1 MENLSHWDYTEN
13 FTGLETASLI
23 VGTDPAKEKSTVCAP
38 LLRRLNEAYTVTLWA
53 HQDGKRHARNLV
65 FSYFGDERVQ
75 GDMTNSAWYAPYKP
89 SNLHSLRMTSHYDE
103 CFPNE
108 GGRLADGLW
117 DLSINR
123 FDRWLEDDRLNG
135 FHHQLFYRHEIVR
148 WLEALG
154 MNSIY
159 RFEGSLTA
167 QTSTPVRYAIP
178 GRRDLLTP
186 VIEQAQH
193 LCRQKWD
200 LAEVWAQLR
209 SLAQKKCSPLIGSTE
224 AGIQYLDVN
233 DEAKNLSYSALRMR
247 LARARLSTATHG
259 N

>member
-1 MENLSHWDYTEN
+1 MADLFHWDYTEN
-13 FTGLETASLI
+13 FTGLETAALI
-23 VGTDPAKEKSTVCAP
+23 VGIDPASEKSTVCAP

-53 HQDGKRHARNLV
+53 HQDGKRLDRPNLV
-65 FSYFGDERVQ
+65 FFDFGDTRIRRV
-75 GDMTNSAWYAPYKP
+75 MNVRAWNAPFKP
-89 SNLHSLRMTSHYDE
+89 GNLHSLRMTSHYDE
-103 CFPNE
+103 FFPNE

-117 DLSINR
+117 DLSVDS
-123 FDRWLEDDRLNG
+123 FDRWLEDDRRNG
-135 FHHQLFYRHEIVR
+135 FHHQLFHRLEIVR

-154 MNSIY
+154 MNSVY

-167 QTSTPVRYAIP
+167 QTSKSVQYAIP

-186 VIEQAQH
+186 AIEQAQH
-193 LCRQKWD
+193 LCRQQWD

-209 SLAQKKCSPLIGSTE
+209 SLAQKKCSPLIGTTE

-247 LARARLSTATHG
+247 LARAR
-259 N
+259 